1 MKKPRV
7 SEGLRRAY
15 QAISAEFSGDGRLSL
30 PQITVLRCLMAA
42 GPIFQRQI
50 VEQTGIDRSTLSEL
64 LRRMATLGMVVNVR
78 RMADLRS
85 ISVSI
90 TPRGRA
96 ALLKADDQLAD
107 AEASLMRTIKPE
119 DRAPF
124 LRAIQA
130 ITEN

>member
-1 MKKPRV
+1 
-7 SEGLRRAY
+7 
-15 QAISAEFSGDGRLSL
+15 
-30 PQITVLRCLMAA
+30 MAA